1 MFKYIRK
8 SMANQIVVLI
18 SLIFTMTIIA
28 IGILTFRITYPELL
42 NTKVMET
49 GLKAES
55 ISKDVKAIFQDAK
68 IVTQQLSLHP
78 EVQAYLKAATSRET
92 ILENPYYEST
102 LKTLV
107 ETKQSGGSY
116 FLAWVA
122 NEQANF
128 YLDSS
133 GTIPDSSYDVKKRP
147 WYSVGM
153 AAENT
158 AFTPPYVE
166 WGTGRVVISCI
177 KPMRDNGLTYGFVVM
192 DMALENIPAIFKK
205 AQINTTDKSFLISS
219 DGFYI
224 FHDKPEQIMKA
235 NIQDQS
241 DPLYPYQ
248 ALIQSDSGTL
258 NRVQYEGKS
267 YYLESYQVDEN
278 GWKVVTLIDEAA
290 IQAEIRQI
298 AIALLGLLTAVFIVT
313 LLIVYWSIRMT
324 MKPYQ
329 DVLKFAKD
337 IADGDFEKNIPQEY
351 LNREDEMGTLSGS
364 FQIII
369 DAFRNE
375 NVILAEKIAEKN
387 LELEN
392 QYAFILEAEKAASL
406 GHLVAGVAHEINT
419 PVGVSLTTASYLK
432 KVNEDYRKK
441 LSEGQM
447 NKENLKELM
456 SIIDESVRLLNTNLG
471 RAADLVK
478 SFKQLAVEQSSGA
491 IGTFDLKENIDGVI
505 LSLLHEYKNL
515 PVVIKNECP
524 ENVYLNTYPGV
535 LSQIFTNLIMNS
547 LSHGLKGR
555 ENGEIVIR
563 AVLKKNTVQLV
574 YTDNGCG
581 ISKETLKK
589 IYEPFFTTNRLNGN
603 SGLGMH
609 IVMNLV
615 TQKLKGQIHCD
626 SELER
631 GVTFTIEFPTH
642 L

>member
-1 MFKYIRK
+1 
-8 SMANQIVVLI
+8 MANQIVLLI

-28 IGILTFRITYPELL
+28 IGILTFQITYPELID
-42 NTKVMET
+42 TKVMET

-78 EVQAYLKAATSRET
+78 EVQAYLKAADSKAA

-107 ETKQSGGSY
+107 ETKKSGGAY

-133 GTIPDSSYDVKKRP
+133 GTIPDLSYDVKKRP
-147 WYSVGM
+147 WYAVGM
-153 AAENT
+153 AAENM

-177 KPMRDNGLTYGFVVM
+177 KPMREDGRTYGFVVM
-192 DMALENIPAIFKK
+192 DMALENIPGIFKK

-235 NIQDQS
+235 NIKDPS
-241 DPLYPYQ
+241 DPLNPYQ
-248 ALIQSDSGTL
+248 ALIKSGSGALT
-258 NRVQYEGKS
+258 RVWYEGKN

-298 AIALLGLLTAVFIVT
+298 AVAILGLLAAVFIVT
-313 LLIVYWSIRMT
+313 LLMVYWSIRMT

-329 DVLKFAKD
+329 DVLRFAKD
-337 IADGDFEKNIPQEY
+337 IADGEFTKNIPQEY
-351 LNREDEMGTLSGS
+351 LNREDEMGALSRS

-387 LELEN
+387 IELEN

-432 KVNEDYRKK
+432 KINEDYRKK

-524 ENVYLNTYPGV
+524 ENLYLDTYPGV
-535 LSQIFTNLIMNS
+535 LSQICTNLIMNS

-555 ENGEIVIR
+555 EKGEIVIR
-563 AVLKKNTVQLV
+563 AAMKKDWVQLV

-615 TQKLKGQIHCD
+615 TQKLKGNIRCE
-626 SELER
+626 SELEK
-631 GVTFTIEFPTH
+631 GVTFTIEFPAH